1 MALPGH
7 INLNDLLVFN
17 AVADM
22 GGFTAAAERLNV
34 APAKVSLEIARL
46 EAQLGIALFSRTTR
60 KVVLT
65 EAGESL
71 HQQAKP
77 LLMQLQ
83 AAVDGLNATPEE
95 LSGILR
101 VAAPVDHA
109 TQMLAPA
116 LARFAVLHPKLQ
128 IDLRTSDRVAD
139 LVAEGIDVALRM
151 GWLRDSS
158 QRAVKLGEFAQYL
171 VASPEYLRRAGMPQT
186 PLDLASHDWVALT
199 LLPTPLTWTFTSDQ
213 GAEQTVHLKA
223 RVKADSASSLRALVL
238 HGAGI
243 TVLDQFSSEPE
254 LAAGRLVRLLSD
266 WQAPSGGLYAVYPPG
281 RHVSPKARAFVHFY
295 QEYLAQ
301 QQALTNAGFR
311 PALRAA
317 P

>member
-7 INLNDLLVFN
+7 INLNDLLVFS

-65 EAGESL
+65 EAGETL
-71 HQQAKP
+71 HQQSKP

-83 AAVDGLNATPEE
+83 AAVDGLNAAPEK
-95 LSGILR
+95 LAGTLR

-109 TQMLAPA
+109 AQMLAPA
-116 LARFAVLHPKLQ
+116 LARFAALHPRLK

-139 LVAEGIDVALRM
+139 LVAEGIDVAVRM

-171 VASPEYLRRAGMPQT
+171 VASPAYLRRAGTPATPQ
-186 PLDLASHDWVALT
+186 DLSSHDWVALT
-199 LLPTPLTWTFTSDQ
+199 LLATPLTWTFNTDQ

-223 RVKADSASSLRALVL
+223 RMKADSASSLRALVL

-254 LAAGRLVRLLSD
+254 LAAGRLIRLLAD
-266 WQAPSGGLYAVYPPG
+266 WKVPSGGLYAVFPPG
-281 RHVSPKARAFVHFY
+281 RHVSPKARAFVQFY
-295 QEYLAQ
+295 QEFLSQ
-301 QQALTNAGFR
+301 QKSAKT
-311 PALRAA
+311 
-317 P
+317 

>member
-7 INLNDLLVFN
+7 INLNDLLVFD

-46 EAQLGIALFSRTTR
+46 EAQLGVALFSRTTR

-71 HQQAKP
+71 HQQCKP
-77 LLMQLQ
+77 LLVQLQ
-83 AAVDGLNATPEE
+83 AAVDGLHGTSEQ
-95 LSGILR
+95 LSGTLR

-109 TQMLAPA
+109 AQMLAPA
-116 LARFAVLHPKLQ
+116 LARFAALHPMLQ
-128 IDLRTSDRVAD
+128 IDLRTSDRIAD
-139 LVAEGIDVALRM
+139 LVAEGIDVAVRM

-171 VASPEYLRRAGMPQT
+171 VASPDYLRRAGKPKAPQ
-186 PLDLASHDWVALT
+186 DLSSHDWVALT
-199 LLPTPLTWTFTSDQ
+199 LLPAPLTWTFTSGQ
-213 GAEQTVHLKA
+213 GAEQTLHFKA

-254 LAAGRLVRLLSD
+254 LAAGRLVHLLPA
-266 WQAPSGGLYAVYPPG
+266 WKPPRGGLYAVYPPG
-281 RHVSPKARAFVHFY
+281 RHVSPKARAFVQFY

-301 QQALTNAGFR
+301 LQSV
-311 PALRAA
+311 
-317 P
+317 

>member
-7 INLNDLLVFN
+7 INLNDLLVFS

-46 EAQLGIALFSRTTR
+46 EAQLGVALFSRTTR
-60 KVVLT
+60 KVALT

-71 HQQAKP
+71 HQQSKP
-77 LLMQLQ
+77 LLEQLQ
-83 AAVDGLNATPEE
+83 AAVDGLHVSPDQLAGT
-95 LSGILR
+95 LR

-109 TQMLAPA
+109 AQMLAPA

-128 IDLRTSDRVAD
+128 IDLRTSDRISD
-139 LVAEGIDVALRM
+139 LVAEGIDVAVRM

-158 QRAVKLGEFAQYL
+158 QRAVKLGEFQQYL
-171 VASPEYLRRAGMPQT
+171 VASPDYLRRAGTPKSPQ
-186 PLDLASHDWVALT
+186 DLANHDWVALT
-199 LLPTPLTWTFTSDQ
+199 LLRTPLTWTFSSKQ
-213 GAEQTVHLKA
+213 GAQQTVHLKA
-223 RVKADSASSLRALVL
+223 RMKADSASSLRALVM

-254 LAAGRLVRLLSD
+254 LDAGRLVRLLPD
-266 WQAPSGGLYAVYPPG
+266 WQAAGGGLYAVFPPG
-281 RHVSPKARAFVHFY
+281 RHVAPKARAFVRFY
-295 QEYLAQ
+295 QEYLASQ
-301 QQALTNAGFR
+301 G
-311 PALRAA
+311 
-317 P
+317 